1 MLRRRTSPSQ
11 NRSNSE
17 NVEQEHAGG
26 RGAVRDD
33 LKHLNCETKER
44 HSMTRGATIA
54 SKEMC
59 FAYRD
64 DMLHSCVTGTI
75 LKVDFEE
82 VRNYPIS
89 IILKKLRISFFF
101 LMVDG

>member
-1 MLRRRTSPSQ
+1 MLRRQTSPSR

-17 NVEQEHAGG
+17 NIEQKHAGG
-26 RGAVRDD
+26 RGAVRDN
-33 LKHLNCETKER
+33 LKQLKCKTKER
-44 HSMTRGATIA
+44 HSMTWEATIA
-54 SKEMC
+54 SEAMC

-89 IILKKLRISFFF
+89 IILKTHIKQ
-101 LMVDG
+101 